1 MLEILISLMA
11 LSISAGFIGAIS
23 GLGGGVFI
31 VPALVVLAHMPMK
44 VAVGASLISVV
55 ATSAGASVAFVR
67 DGWTNL
73 KVAMVLECA
82 TVTGAVIGAYLA
94 GVVPTVVLELLFA
107 AMMLQSAYFTI
118 TKRGDDI
125 LTKGD
130 PLAERL
136 GLAGEVPDPSG
147 KPIHYEVVKV
157 PQGGALMVVAGLM
170 SGLLGIGSG
179 ALKVMAMDYI
189 MHLPLK
195 VSSATSNFMIGVTAG
210 AGALVFLSRG
220 DVATTIAAPVA
231 IGVTAGALAGSRVL
245 PHLKVESSQDRFR
258 DNSSADRGRDGMAR
272 VVGDLSDAET
282 GRRSNTQGMDAD
294 SASVDFDRLDDH
306 PHRRTHPDLHHRA
319 RLLCAALRRSA
330 AGSSDRQ
337 GKVGHCCFERIREG
351 NPHAVLTIGLFELTL
366 VPLAR
371 VAFCFILFIKERDYT
386 YVAFT
391 AYVLAGLIVGVLVGS
406 VG

>member
-1 MLEILISLMA
+1 VLHILVNLIGLA
-11 LSISAGFIGAIS
+11 FLAGFIGSIS

-31 VPALVVLAHMPMK
+31 VPALVIVFKMPMR
-44 VAVGASLISVV
+44 VAIGASLISVV

-82 TVTGAVIGAYLA
+82 TVTGAIIGAYMA
-94 GVVPTVVLELLFA
+94 GIVPTTILEILFA

-118 TKRGDDI
+118 KKKGDDI

-136 GLAGEVPDPSG
+136 ELGGQVPDETG
-147 KPIHYEVVKV
+147 KLISYEVVKI
-157 PQGGALMVVAGLM
+157 PGGAALMVVAGLM

-220 DVATTIAAPVA
+220 DVSTTIAAPVA
-231 IGVTAGALAGSRVL
+231 IGVMVGALTGSRVL
-245 PHLKVESSQDRFR
+245 PHLKVEWLRIVFVIILILIALEMGWR
-258 DNSSADRGRDGMAR
+258 A
-272 VVGDLSDAET
+272 LS
-282 GRRSNTQGMDAD
+282 
-294 SASVDFDRLDDH
+294 
-306 PHRRTHPDLHHRA
+306 
-319 RLLCAALRRSA
+319 
-330 AGSSDRQ
+330 
-337 GKVGHCCFERIREG
+337 
-351 NPHAVLTIGLFELTL
+351 
-366 VPLAR
+366 
-371 VAFCFILFIKERDYT
+371 
-386 YVAFT
+386 
-391 AYVLAGLIVGVLVGS
+391 GV
-406 VG
+406 